1 MMDTRAPAGPSVL
14 MEPVTR
20 PFDAV
25 VTLPGSKSYSNRALL
40 VAALARGRSEITDA
54 LFSDDT
60 RYMHGALEALGVGV
74 RADEAARSF
83 AVDGIDGRFPA
94 SEATLRIGNAG
105 TAARFLTAAVA
116 LGEGRFVVD
125 GSPAMRKRP
134 IQPLLD
140 GLRALG
146 VDAESREGN
155 GCPPVIVRAH
165 GMAGGRAR
173 MRGDISSQYFSALLM
188 AAPYARHDVEIEVE
202 GDLVSAPYVTMT
214 LSTMEAFGVR
224 AERDGDRRFR
234 VPAGQRY
241 EGRRYAVEPDAS
253 GASYFFAAAAVT
265 GGRVVVPRLGTGSAQ
280 GDLGLVDVLARMGCE
295 VTVAADAVTV
305 RGPARLRA
313 VDADFTRMGD
323 VATTLMA
330 IAPFA
335 DGPVTVRGIAQTHFE
350 ESDRPVAAAT
360 ELRRMGLRVES
371 TWDSVT
377 IHPGV
382 PQPCDVQTY
391 DDHRIAMSFAVT
403 GLRAPGIR
411 ILDPGCVSKTFPE
424 FFEVLRGL
432 TGSRARLTPPAGS
445 EA

>member
-1 MMDTRAPAGPSVL
+1 MVL
-14 MEPVTR
+14 PIEPITR

-25 VTLPGSKSYSNRALL
+25 VELPGSKSYSNRALL
-40 VAALARGRSEITDA
+40 IAALAAGRSEITRA

-60 RYMHGALEALGVGV
+60 RYMHQALVALGVRV
-74 RADEAARSF
+74 RADETARSF
-83 AVDGIDGRFPA
+83 LVDGVDGRFPA
-94 SEATLRIGNAG
+94 SRATLEVGNAG

-116 LGEGRFVVD
+116 LGHGTFVVD
-125 GSPAMRKRP
+125 GSPAMRRRP

-146 VDAESREGN
+146 VDTESLGAN
-155 GCPPVIVRAH
+155 GCPPVVVRAD
-165 GMAGGRAR
+165 GIAGGRAR
-173 MRGDISSQYFSALLM
+173 MRGDVSSQYFSALLM
-188 AAPYARHDVEIEVE
+188 AAPYAARDVEIEVE

-214 LSTMEAFGVR
+214 LSTMEEFGVR
-224 AERDGDRRFR
+224 AERDGDRWFR

-241 EGRRYAVEPDAS
+241 AARHYAVEPDAS

-265 GGRVVVPRLGTGSAQ
+265 GGRVVVPRLGHRSAQ
-280 GDLGLVDVLARMGCE
+280 GDLGLLDVLRRMGCE
-295 VTVAADAVTV
+295 VTIEADSIAV
-305 RGPARLRA
+305 RGPALLRA
-313 VDADFTRMGD
+313 VEADFTRMGD

-335 DGPVTVRGIAQTHFE
+335 DGPVTVRGIAQTHYE

-360 ELRRMGLRVES
+360 ELQRMGLRVES

-377 IHPGV
+377 IHPGA
-382 PQPCDVQTY
+382 PRACEVQTY

-411 ILDPGCVSKTFPE
+411 IANPECVSKTFPE

-432 TGSRARLTPPAGS
+432 TVSR
-445 EA
+445 

>member
-1 MMDTRAPAGPSVL
+1 MVMAI
-14 MEPVTR
+14 EPITR

-25 VTLPGSKSYSNRALL
+25 VELPGSKSYSNRALL
-40 VAALARGRSEITDA
+40 VAALAAGRSEITQA

-60 RYMHGALEALGVGV
+60 RYMHGALAALGVGV
-74 RADEAARSF
+74 QADEAARAF
-83 AVDGIDGRFPA
+83 VVEGVDGRFPA
-94 SEATLRIGNAG
+94 SSATLEVGNAG

-116 LGEGRFVVD
+116 LGQGTFVVD
-125 GSPAMRKRP
+125 GSAAMRRRP

-155 GCPPVIVRAH
+155 GCPPVVVRAK
-165 GMAGGRAR
+165 GLAGGRAR

-188 AAPYARHDVEIEVE
+188 AAPYAATDVEIEVE
-202 GDLVSAPYVTMT
+202 GELVSAPYVTMT

-224 AERDGDRRFR
+224 AERDGDHRFR

-241 EGRRYAVEPDAS
+241 RARRYAVEPDAS

-265 GGRVVVPRLGTGSAQ
+265 GGRVVVPRLGRTSAQ
-280 GDLGLVDVLARMGCE
+280 GDLGLLDVLARMGCE
-295 VTVAADAVTV
+295 VAVGADAVTV
-305 RGPARLRA
+305 RGPATLRA
-313 VDADFTRMGD
+313 VEADFTRMGD

-335 DGPVTVRGIAQTHFE
+335 DGPVTVRGIAQTHYE

-371 TWDSVT
+371 DWDSVT
-377 IHPGV
+377 IHPGL
-382 PQPCDVQTY
+382 PQPCEVQTY

-411 ILDPGCVSKTFPE
+411 IADPGCVSKTFPE
-424 FFEVLRGL
+424 FFEALRGL
-432 TGSRARLTPPAGS
+432 AS
-445 EA
+445 

>member
-1 MMDTRAPAGPSVL
+1 VALSI
-14 MEPVTR
+14 EPITR

-25 VTLPGSKSYSNRALL
+25 VELPGSKSYSNRALL
-40 VAALARGRSEITDA
+40 VAALARGRSEITQA

-60 RYMHGALEALGVGV
+60 RYMHRALEALGVRV
-74 RADEAARSF
+74 QADEAARSF
-83 AVDGIDGRFPA
+83 TVDGVDGRFPA
-94 SEATLRIGNAG
+94 SEATLEVGNAG

-116 LGEGRFVVD
+116 LGRGTFVID

-140 GLRALG
+140 GLTALG
-146 VDAESREGN
+146 VDAESREGT
-155 GCPPVIVRAH
+155 GCPPVVMRAH
-165 GMAGGRAR
+165 GIAGGRAR
-173 MRGDISSQYFSALLM
+173 VRGDVSSQYLSALLM
-188 AAPYARHDVEIEVE
+188 AAPYAQRDVELEIEGE
-202 GDLVSAPYVTMT
+202 LVSVPYVTMT
-214 LSTMEAFGVR
+214 LSTMEQFGVR

-234 VPAGQRY
+234 VAAGQRY
-241 EGRRYAVEPDAS
+241 AARGYAVEPDAS

-265 GGRVVVPRLGTGSAQ
+265 GSHVVVPRLGSRSAQ
-280 GDLGLVDVLARMGCE
+280 GDLGLLDVLARMGSQ
-295 VTVAADAVTV
+295 VTIDADAIAVQ
-305 RGPARLRA
+305 GPARLRA

-335 DGPVTVRGIAQTHFE
+335 DGPVTVRGIAQTHYE

-360 ELRRMGLRVES
+360 ELRRMGLSVES

-377 IHPGV
+377 IHPG
-382 PQPCDVQTY
+382 QPRPCEVQTY

-403 GLRAPGIR
+403 GLRAPGIA
-411 ILDPGCVSKTFPE
+411 IANPACVSKTFPE

-432 TGSRARLTPPAGS
+432 TKPR
-445 EA
+445 

>member
-1 MMDTRAPAGPSVL
+1 MALSI
-14 MEPVTR
+14 EPITR

-25 VTLPGSKSYSNRALL
+25 VELPGSKSYSNRALL
-40 VAALARGRSEITDA
+40 VAALARGRSEITQA

-60 RYMHGALEALGVGV
+60 RYMCRALETLGARVQ
-74 RADEAARSF
+74 ADETAHAF
-83 AVDGIDGRFPA
+83 VVDGVDGRFPA
-94 SEATLRIGNAG
+94 TEATLEIGNAG

-116 LGEGRFVVD
+116 LGRGTFVID

-146 VDAESREGN
+146 VDAESREGT
-155 GCPPVIVRAH
+155 GCPPVLVRAA
-165 GMAGGRAR
+165 GIAGGRAR
-173 MRGDISSQYFSALLM
+173 VRGDISSQYLSALLM
-188 AAPYARHDVEIEVE
+188 AAPYAARDVELEIAGE
-202 GDLVSAPYVTMT
+202 LVSAPYVTMT
-214 LSTMEAFGVR
+214 LSTMAEFGVR

-234 VPAGQRY
+234 VAAGQRY
-241 EGRRYAVEPDAS
+241 AGRRYAVEPDAS
-253 GASYFFAAAAVT
+253 AASYFFAAAAVT
-265 GGRVVVPRLGTGSAQ
+265 GGHVIVPRLGRRSAQ
-280 GDLGLVDVLARMGCE
+280 GDLGLLDVLARMGCE
-295 VTVAADAVTV
+295 VTIEPESIAVQ
-305 RGPARLRA
+305 GPARLSA

-335 DGPVTVRGIAQTHFE
+335 DGPVTVRGIAQTHYE

-360 ELRRMGLRVES
+360 ELQRMGLRVES

-377 IHPGV
+377 IHPGA
-382 PQPCDVQTY
+382 PRPCEVQTY

-411 ILDPGCVSKTFPE
+411 IAGPECVSKTFPE
-424 FFEVLRGL
+424 FFDVLRTL
-432 TGSRARLTPPAGS
+432 REPSTPAR
-445 EA
+445 

>member
-1 MMDTRAPAGPSVL
+1 MSGEGTSASVTL
-14 MEPVTR
+14 PIEPVTR

-25 VTLPGSKSYSNRALL
+25 VELPGSKSYSNRALL
-40 VAALARGRSEITDA
+40 VAALAAGRSEITAA

-60 RYMHGALEALGVGV
+60 RYMQGALEALGVRV
-74 RADEAARSF
+74 QADAAARSF
-83 AVDGIDGRFPA
+83 VVDGVDGRFPA
-94 SEATLRIGNAG
+94 TAATLQVGNAG

-116 LGEGRFVVD
+116 LAHGTFVVD

-146 VDAESREGN
+146 VDAESQEGT
-155 GCPPVIVRAH
+155 GCPPVVVRAS
-165 GMAGGRAR
+165 GLPGGRAR
-173 MRGDISSQYFSALLM
+173 MRGDISSQYFSALLL
-188 AAPYARHDVEIEVE
+188 AAPYAAGDVEIEVE
-202 GDLVSAPYVTMT
+202 GELVSAPYIAMT
-214 LSTMEAFGVR
+214 LSTMADFGVR
-224 AERDGDRRFR
+224 AERDGDRAFR

-241 EGRRYAVEPDAS
+241 QARRYAVEPDAS

-265 GGRVVVPRLGTGSAQ
+265 GSRVVVPRLGAGSAQ
-280 GDLGLVDVLARMGCE
+280 GDLGLLDVLRRMGCD
-295 VTVAADAVTV
+295 VTVGADTISV

-335 DGPVTVRGIAQTHFE
+335 DGPVTVRGVAQTHYE

-360 ELRRMGLRVES
+360 ELSRMGLRVES

-377 IHPGV
+377 VHPGT
-382 PQPCDVQTY
+382 PRPTDVHTY

-411 ILDPGCVSKTFPE
+411 IVDPGCVSKTFPE
-424 FFEVLRGL
+424 FFEVLGRM
-432 TGSRARLTPPAGS
+432 AR
-445 EA
+445 